1 MQDPEGDVVDLSYVA
16 LSSLVVAA
24 ESCDQVVETS
34 FQARETLDAIAR
46 TILLE
51 HVVKGNPR
59 SFRLIASKS
68 GGNPFTG

>member
-1 MQDPEGDVVDLSYVA
+1 MQDPGGDVVDLSYVA
-16 LSSLVVAA
+16 LSSAVK
-24 ESCDQVVETS
+24 SCDQVVETS
-34 FQARETLDAIAR
+34 SQARETLDAIAR
-46 TILLE
+46 TTFLE